1 MRWPG
6 FVDFFKNIPLNKFE
20 ETIEKHV
27 NIPVDSENP
36 DLVWMRVT
44 IQKGSTERS
53 MSLIDLFDTKTGLTA
68 MQRTT
73 GFTTAIIAEMMAEG
87 KAKTGV
93 NTPENAFD
101 HMDTNEIIYRVGC
114 FLNFK
119 EN

>member
-1 MRWPG
+1 
-6 FVDFFKNIPLNKFE
+6 
-20 ETIEKHV
+20 
-27 NIPVDSENP
+27 
-36 DLVWMRVT
+36 MRVT

-93 NTPENAFD
+93 NGRRNGNLVVRNRRRSVVAGVAGRAAGSLS
-101 HMDTNEIIYRVGC
+101 NNLAGIVIGGRVFGS
-114 FLNFK
+114 
-119 EN
+119 